1 MEQRA
6 ENMSGQTAEAFVNII
21 GSNMLQNELL
31 LSFLEKESGFEG
43 TCVPSVRTTLTNNNK
58 AAAASQFFLVDCNDI
73 NTKDLWA
80 DMDSLK
86 NANGDPCYL
95 AFCNVEPKMEIE
107 ESAVASGVQGVFY
120 KNDSPQM
127 IRKGISAILKGDLWY
142 SRKVL
147 HRFLKGKNTSKN
159 KTEHPIVK
167 TLSER
172 QKQILTL
179 IASGYSSK
187 KVADKLK
194 ISAHTVKTHTY
205 NLYKKLNVNSRLQAT
220 LFAAKYL

>member
-1 MEQRA
+1 MK
-6 ENMSGQTAEAFVNII
+6 NISHTASEAFVHII

-31 LSFLEKESGFEG
+31 LSFLEKESGFQG
-43 TCVPSVRTTLTNNNK
+43 TCLPNMNSPIPNNNEESTL
-58 AAAASQFFLVDCNDI
+58 SQFFLVDCNNI

-95 AFCNVEPKMEIE
+95 AFCNVEPKMEFE
-107 ESAVASGVQGVFY
+107 ETSVASGVKGIFY

-127 IRKGISAILKGDLWY
+127 IQKGISAILKGDLWY

-147 HRFLKGKNTSKN
+147 NRFLMGKNTSNN
-159 KTEHPIVK
+159 KKEHPVVK
-167 TLSER
+167 TLSDR
-172 QKQILTL
+172 QREILAL

-187 KVADKLK
+187 KIARKLN
-194 ISAHTVKTHTY
+194 ISAHTVKTHTQ
-205 NLYKKLNVNSRLQAT
+205 NLYKKINVNSRLQAT
-220 LFAAKYL
+220 LWATNYL

>member
-1 MEQRA
+1 MD
-6 ENMSGQTAEAFVNII
+6 NISDTTSEAFVNII

-31 LSFLEKESGFEG
+31 LSFLEKESGFQG
-43 TCVPSVRTTLTNNNK
+43 TCFPSVRLTPPNNNK
-58 AAAASQFFLVDCNDI
+58 ACSLSQFFLVDCNDI
-73 NTKDLWA
+73 NIKDLWT
-80 DMDSLK
+80 DMDSIK
-86 NANGDPCYL
+86 SSNEDPCYL

-107 ESAVASGVQGVFY
+107 EAAVASGVQGVFY

-127 IRKGISAILKGDLWY
+127 IRKGISAILNGDLWY

-147 HRFLKGKNTSKN
+147 HRFLTGKNTSKN
-159 KTEHPIVK
+159 KTEHPVVK

-172 QKQILTL
+172 QKEILTL

-187 KVADKLK
+187 KIADKLK

-205 NLYKKLNVNSRLQAT
+205 NLYRKLNVNNRLQAT

>member
-1 MEQRA
+1 MA
-6 ENMSGQTAEAFVNII
+6 NISNTASEAFFHII

-43 TCVPSVRTTLTNNNK
+43 MCLPNMNSPIPNNNK
-58 AAAASQFFLVDCNDI
+58 ASTLSQFFLVDFNNI

-86 NANGDPCYL
+86 NSNGDPCYL
-95 AFCNVEPKMEIE
+95 TFYNVEPKMDIE
-107 ESAVASGVQGVFY
+107 ETSVASGVHGIFY

-127 IRKGISAILKGDLWY
+127 IQKGISAILKGELWY

-147 HRFLKGKNTSKN
+147 NRFLMGKTVSNN
-159 KTEHPIVK
+159 KKEHPLVK

-172 QKQILTL
+172 QREILAL

-187 KVADKLK
+187 KIAKKLN
-194 ISAHTVKTHTY
+194 ISAHTVKNHAQ

-220 LFAAKYL
+220 LWAAKNV

>member
-1 MEQRA
+1 MKNIPRPAPEV
-6 ENMSGQTAEAFVNII
+6 FVHII

-43 TCVPSVRTTLTNNNK
+43 TCLPNVNSHIPDNNK
-58 AAAASQFFLVDCNDI
+58 ESSLSQFFLVDCNDI
-73 NTKDLWA
+73 NTKDLWT
-80 DMDSLK
+80 DIDYLK
-86 NANGDPCYL
+86 NSNGDPCLL

-107 ESAVASGVQGVFY
+107 ETSVASGVQGIFY
-120 KNDSPQM
+120 KSDSPQM

-147 HRFLKGKNTSKN
+147 NSYLMGKNTSNN
-159 KTEHPIVK
+159 KKEHPVVK

-172 QKQILTL
+172 QREILAL

-187 KVADKLK
+187 KIAKKLN
-194 ISAHTVKTHTY
+194 ISAHTVKTHTQ

-220 LFAAKYL
+220 LWAAKYL